1 MGTPDDF
8 EDDLFTSF
16 RPQASLYLLESFLH
30 QRIDCYVM
38 MKAASVFY
46 MVHKALKGLAQVK
59 MGPGQLLQSCFE
71 YLIMIELGNK

>member
-8 EDDLFTSF
+8 GGDLFASF
-16 RPQASLYLLESFLH
+16 GPQAGLYPLESFLH

-46 MVHKALKGLAQVK
+46 MVT
-59 MGPGQLLQSCFE
+59 
-71 YLIMIELGNK
+71 N